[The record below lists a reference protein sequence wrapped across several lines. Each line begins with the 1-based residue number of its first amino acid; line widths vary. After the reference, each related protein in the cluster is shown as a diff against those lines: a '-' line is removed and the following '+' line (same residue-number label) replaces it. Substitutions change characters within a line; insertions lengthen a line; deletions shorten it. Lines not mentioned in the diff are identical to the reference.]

1 MSVSESAIVC
11 IGNPLLDI
19 SATGTKEFLEKYDLD
34 ANNSILAEEK
44 HLSMFQEVLDNF
56 EVEYTPGGAG
66 PNTLRMIQWILQEPK
81 RCAFFGCIGNDEN
94 GKILKKKM
102 TQIGIHVNYLID
114 EDHKTGTCVSVVTGI
129 NRSLVADLGAAN
141 HYKKEHLKQPENWAH
156 VEKATIIYVA
166 GFHLS
171 VAADAILELGKHAA
185 MYNKIFG
192 HNLSAPYLC
201 ELYTEQQMTLM
212 PYVDYLFGNETDFAA
227 FSKQQNFGTDDLKE
241 VALKAAALPKVNTE
255 RERMVIIT
263 QGSLPTIVAHGDEVT
278 EYPVNEIRPEEI
290 VDTNGAGDCFVG
302 GFLSQLIQ
310 NKNIEECIK
319 VANYCASYIIRR
331 PGISMVGKPCIE

>member
-44 HLSMFQEVLDNF
+44 HLPMFQEVLDNF

-263 QGSLPTIVAHGDEVT
+263 QGSLPTIVAHGGEVT

-310 NKNIEECIK
+310 NKNIEECVK